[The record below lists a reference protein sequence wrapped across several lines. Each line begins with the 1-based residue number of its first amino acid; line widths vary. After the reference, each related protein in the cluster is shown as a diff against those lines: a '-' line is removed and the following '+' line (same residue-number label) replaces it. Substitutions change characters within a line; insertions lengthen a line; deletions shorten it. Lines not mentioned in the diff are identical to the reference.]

1 MSSEWRE
8 NLGGGL
14 AEEKKKKVLSQ
25 KIGKKKRNK
34 IKYDYNI

>member
-25 KIGKKKRNK
+25 KIEKKN
-34 IKYDYNI
+34 